1 MPEAEES
8 HEYTWHLTLT
18 RCPPDGPPVSAF
30 YNRYPTA
37 HEAVQVGARLLIEE
51 GLLPRF
57 ALVWETHRDGAR
69 IDWQVAEIT
78 TRGTLAKYFWRCQTR
93 GPRVPPA
100 YGAEWL
106 AAMYPRA
113 SHGDNQGDNQGD
125 NRGDYQ
131 GDNQGDN
138 QGDIGARRVTARRRI
153 HDSPL
158 REAPVVIPR
167 GTTGVVVDWLP
178 FDGERGTYVVDFGT
192 AASSDEGER
201 VLLCDPEDLTGR

>member
-1 MPEAEES
+1 MTHNETLSPTFHPAGIVTYCQVPQQQWVHAASVPDNDLLAMPADERVRVQPHITTSPHARERGAPVGQPVIVAGDV

-37 HEAVQVGARLLIEE
+37 YEAVQVGSRLLIEE

-93 GPRVPPA
+93 GTRVPPA
-100 YGAEWL
+100 FGAEWL

-113 SHGDNQGDNQGD
+113 SQGDNQGD
-125 NRGDYQ
+125 VAGSQIKALAEQEAD
-131 GDNQGDN
+131 D
-138 QGDIGARRVTARRRI
+138 RR
-153 HDSPL
+153 
-158 REAPVVIPR
+158 
-167 GTTGVVVDWLP
+167 LP
-178 FDGERGTYVVDFGT
+178 
-192 AASSDEGER
+192 
-201 VLLCDPEDLTGR
+201 